1 MFGLLV
7 VIHPGSGGMYAAEDV
22 KLLTILANQAAI
34 VLENQKL
41 YQKLEKEAITDGLTA
56 VYNYRYLISS
66 LETED
71 QARQALQPG
80 LLLRHD

>member
-7 VIHPGSGGMYAAEDV
+7 VIHPGSGGLYSPDDV

-41 YQKLEKEAITDGLTA
+41 YQKLEGIRL
-56 VYNYRYLISS
+56 S
-66 LETED
+66 
-71 QARQALQPG
+71 
-80 LLLRHD
+80 